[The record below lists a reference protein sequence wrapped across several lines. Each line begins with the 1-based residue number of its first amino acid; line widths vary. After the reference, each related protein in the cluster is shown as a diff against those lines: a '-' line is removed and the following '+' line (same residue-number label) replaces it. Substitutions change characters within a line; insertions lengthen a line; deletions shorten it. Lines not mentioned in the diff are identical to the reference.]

1 MGFPKTPTLDNPSQT
16 TEGSD
21 LMQVSFK
28 ASTPQLQCIIN
39 SLSYTCDERCV
50 KTNNDVS
57 LNIKGIRSSH

>member
-28 ASTPQLQCIIN
+28 ASTPQLRCIIN
-39 SLSYTCDERCV
+39 IPAMRAA
-50 KTNNDVS
+50 
-57 LNIKGIRSSH
+57 